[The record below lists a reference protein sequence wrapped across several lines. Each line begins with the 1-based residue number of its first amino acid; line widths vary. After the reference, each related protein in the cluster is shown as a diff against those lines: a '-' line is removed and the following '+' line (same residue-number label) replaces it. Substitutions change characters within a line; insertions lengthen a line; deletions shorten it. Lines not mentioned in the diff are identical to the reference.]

1 MSRGE
6 GYWKRPVDVACV
18 ITDEKQGAFD
28 KYGTDPVEA
37 SLEFFPSA

>member
-6 GYWKRPVDVACV
+6 GYRKRLVDVACV

-28 KYGTDPVEA
+28 KYATDPVEA
-37 SLEFFPSA
+37 SLELFPSA

>member
-1 MSRGE
+1 MGE
-6 GYWKRPVDVACV
+6 GYRKCHVDFACV

-28 KYGTDPVEA
+28 KYATDSFEA